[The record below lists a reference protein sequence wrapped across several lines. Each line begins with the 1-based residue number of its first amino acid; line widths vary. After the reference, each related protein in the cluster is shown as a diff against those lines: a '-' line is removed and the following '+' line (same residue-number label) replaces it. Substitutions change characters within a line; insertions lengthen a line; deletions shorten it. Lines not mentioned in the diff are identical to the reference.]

1 MGRMRRLVWLGSV
14 LLVWGIGLLGCRQP
28 RPPQVVEVLTVEA
41 TATGTAVAQ
50 AADPTVAA
58 ILAQITPTA
67 TSTLSPTTTPT
78 AGPFVCPR
86 PPGWVAYVVQANDTL
101 YSLAARTGTAVDA
114 LKVANCL
121 LDDILIIGD
130 LIYLPTLPPPPP
142 PPVFLP
148 PPGVEAVLASACSPF
163 SCPNPELAS
172 FSLKHGDPNDAEAC
186 QTGEN
191 GLDIRPER
199 EGVWEKGE
207 LLYFYGCG
215 LFDFNSLTA
224 TVTGPTGISEFLTP
238 MLTDQIPD
246 FRGEKGLAVAFWGAR
261 CDLENGRYTV
271 SLSDNQGNR
280 AEKSFELGDSSHERL
295 LILPPF
301 GPPGTSFALYGCRY
315 ETYTN
320 SSVTIDISF
329 ATDRQEE
336 PDGFNYTLAHIKPVT
351 MIINQDDWGWLQ
363 LPSLGSDP
371 IGAYWLQD
379 RDDEETGEYP
389 AGEVM
394 MWLTEP

>member
-1 MGRMRRLVWLGSV
+1 MGRMRRLVWLWGA
-14 LLVWGIGLLGCRQP
+14 LLVWGVGLLGCRQP

-50 AADPTVAA
+50 AVDPTIAA
-58 ILAQITPTA
+58 VLAQITPTP
-67 TSTLSPTTTPT
+67 TSTLSPTATPT
-78 AGPFVCPR
+78 AGPFVCPT
-86 PPGWVAYVVQANDTL
+86 PLGWVPYVVQANDTL
-101 YSLAARTGTAVDA
+101 FSLAARTGTAVDA
-114 LKVANCL
+114 LKAANCL

-130 LIYLPTLPPPPP
+130 LIYLPTLPPPAP

-148 PPGVEAVLASACSPF
+148 LPGVETVLASACSPF
-163 SCPNPELAS
+163 SCPNPELSS
-172 FSLKHGDPNDAEAC
+172 FSLKPGGPNDADPC
-186 QTGEN
+186 QSGVKE
-191 GLDIRPER
+191 LDIWPARAGE
-199 EGVWEKGE
+199 WEKGE
-207 LLYFYGCG
+207 MLYFFGCVS
-215 LFDFNSLTA
+215 FDFNSLTA
-224 TVTGPTGISEFLTP
+224 TITGPTGIREYLTP
-238 MLTDQIPD
+238 MLTDQLPDYRGKKGIP
-246 FRGEKGLAVAFWGAR
+246 VAFWGAR
-261 CDLENGRYTV
+261 CDLENGRYTI

-280 AEKSFELGDSSHERL
+280 AENSFELVDSSQERL

-301 GPPGTSFALYGCRY
+301 GPPGTSFALYGCHY

-320 SSVTIDISF
+320 SSVTIDIFF

-336 PDGFNYTLAHIKPVT
+336 PDGFKYTLAHIKPVT

-379 RDDEETGEYP
+379 RDDEEIGKYP

-394 MWLTEP
+394 VWLTEP